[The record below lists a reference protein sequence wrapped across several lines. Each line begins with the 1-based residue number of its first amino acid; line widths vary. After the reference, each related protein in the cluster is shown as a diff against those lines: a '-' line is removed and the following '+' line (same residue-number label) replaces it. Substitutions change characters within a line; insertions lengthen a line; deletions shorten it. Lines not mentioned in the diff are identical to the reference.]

1 MLSFFPQI
9 KRLFLILFDEFLF
22 WKVLSLKFNRKYTET
37 NHAFIKFI
45 LFWAIDSTVTLP
57 EGNKNK
63 NQESANVSHY
73 IVFQW
78 TLAGKNL
85 FTSQYLGLCK
95 FCHCPKISWQAGYQ
109 HFIYLLICMGIHS
122 LQDPYYCS
130 LIFNWFYV
138 SIENFSK
145 SNVCAS
151 KLRGGYRKKKHN
163 FMFRKFEDFWWKSL
177 YRFWCNIYN

>member
-95 FCHCPKISWQAGYQ
+95 FCHCPKISCRPATNTSYTYWFAWGY
-109 HFIYLLICMGIHS
+109 IPYRIHIIRPVQS
-122 LQDPYYCS
+122 TA
-130 LIFNWFYV
+130 F
-138 SIENFSK
+138 
-145 SNVCAS
+145 
-151 KLRGGYRKKKHN
+151 
-163 FMFRKFEDFWWKSL
+163 
-177 YRFWCNIYN
+177 